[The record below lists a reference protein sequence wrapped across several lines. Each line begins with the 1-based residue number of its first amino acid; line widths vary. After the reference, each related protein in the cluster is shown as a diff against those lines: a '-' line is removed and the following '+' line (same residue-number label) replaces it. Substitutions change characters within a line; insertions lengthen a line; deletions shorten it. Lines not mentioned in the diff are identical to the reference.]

1 MSMRDNHFFPS
12 LTLWKR
18 IVLYVGTAALT
29 VLIVL
34 DLIRPLVSAPQLFRY
49 IIYAVAAFGLVA
61 SCVFLIRD
69 IRHILNHGI
78 KPIVERHAFTNQLAS
93 DYRFR
98 SVIFAIPSLGMTMVY
113 AVFNT
118 VVAFLSRSWWYLALA
133 AYYMILSLMRYGIL
147 RIGQKE
153 ARLPNEN
160 GKRVKAW
167 TGYRNC
173 GLMLIVL
180 SVVLAGI
187 VGLIYLESGEKHYP
201 GVLIYAAAVYTFYK
215 LARAII
221 HMVKAR
227 KENAPALMA
236 LRSIGYADALVSL
249 LTLQIA
255 LFAAFPPKKPVFGTV
270 MNLFTGI
277 LVCLMTAG
285 IGIGMTVVGSR
296 RIRESLSI

>member
-1 MSMRDNHFFPS
+1 MNMRDNHLFPALS
-12 LTLWKR
+12 LWKR
-18 IVLYVGTAALT
+18 IALYVVTAAMT

-34 DLIRPLVSAPQLFRY
+34 DLIHPLVTAPQLFRY

-61 SCVFLIRD
+61 SCVYLIKD
-69 IRHILNHGI
+69 IGHILNHGI
-78 KPIVERHAFTNQLAS
+78 RPLVARYAFTSQLAS

-98 SVIFAIPSLGMTMVY
+98 SAVFAIPALGVTMVY

-118 VVAFLSRSWWYLALA
+118 VIAFLSSSWWYLALA
-133 AYYMILSLMRYGIL
+133 AYYLILSLMRYGIL
-147 RIGQKE
+147 RIHQKE
-153 ARLPNEN
+153 TRLPDET
-160 GKRVKAW
+160 GKRLRSW
-167 TGYRNC
+167 MGYRNC

-215 LARAII
+215 LAKAIL
-221 HMVKAR
+221 HMFRAR
-227 KENAPALMA
+227 KENAPVLMS

-249 LTLQIA
+249 LTLQVA
-255 LFAAFPPKKPVFGTV
+255 LFSAFPPKNQAFRTV

-277 LVCLMTAG
+277 LVCLMTTG
-285 IGIGMTVVGSR
+285 IGIGMTVVGSKG
-296 RIRESLSI
+296 IRESI